1 VADDPLVKEARH
13 FLEVLTERIDEL
25 KQRSSVLDESMATLH
40 FAEYQQFRDVMSG
53 CLTFTIIIQNRVDR
67 IAENDQKT
75 ATSFGNQLDRLTISI
90 WSVLLRGSLRFFQ
103 VISQHDTLPLDTR
116 DVFTRELRTLHEANK
131 VFQQDRFKPLTDE
144 IMQKNRRVA
153 EKILVEIIERAPGL
167 LDSM

>member
-1 VADDPLVKEARH
+1 MADDPLVGEAKH

-25 KQRSSVLDESMATLH
+25 KARSAVLDDSLVEMH

-67 IAENDQKT
+67 IAENDKKT
-75 ATSFGNQLDRLTISI
+75 ADPLGEQLDRLTIAI

-103 VISQHDTLPLDTR
+103 VISRHDTLPLGTR
-116 DVFTRELRTLHEANK
+116 DVFTRELRTLHDANK
-131 VFQQDRFKPLTDE
+131 VFQNDRYRTLTDE
-144 IMQKNRRVA
+144 AMQKNRKVA